1 VTARGRRSP
10 ASRRPPPRAVLFDL
24 DETLFDFSRS
34 EARALSGALAGHGL
48 RPARSVVGVY
58 REINAALWARYR
70 RGTIGQ
76 AALARERFRRLLRR
90 LGADPAGAPELG
102 ERYLALLSR
111 RADLLPGCRR
121 TLRALARRHRLA
133 IVTNGIDRVQRGR
146 LEASGLGALFD
157 VVVTSEGCGFRKPD
171 PRIMQAALTALG
183 VSPREALYVG
193 DDLETDGGAARA
205 AGVAFCWID
214 RSNGANGGSRV
225 PGRARPGPRPGHRV
239 TRLTELIALVER
251 RAPAGR
257 RQHL

>member
-1 VTARGRRSP
+1 VDCVSARDRR
-10 ASRRPPPRAVLFDL
+10 APPRAVLFDL

-34 EARALSGALAGHGL
+34 EARALSAALAAHGL
-48 RPARSVVGVY
+48 RPARSVVGAY

-76 AALARERFRRLLRR
+76 PALARERFRRLLRR
-90 LGADPAGAPELG
+90 LGADPDGAAALG

-146 LEASGLGALFD
+146 LEASGLGGLFD
-157 VVVTSEGCGFRKPD
+157 AVVTSEGCGFRKPD
-171 PRIMQAALTALG
+171 PRIVEAALAALG
-183 VSPREALYVG
+183 VSPRDALYVG

-205 AGVAFCWID
+205 AGVAFCWLD
-214 RSNGANGGSRV
+214 RGGGTNGGS
-225 PGRARPGPRPGHRV
+225 PARPRPHPRPRPGHRV
-239 TRLTELIALVER
+239 TRLTDLIALVAR
-251 RAPAGR
+251 GAPGR
-257 RQHL
+257 RLQHL